1 MTQTDNAHRALL
13 ARVRAAAPADPVP
26 GEEALAAHLAA
37 RLALV
42 GRPALMEFQHLARVA
57 AARWGAEATAHFGR
71 VLRRGRAGAK
81 PPRRTKRDEAI
92 GAIGALPSPWRDAL
106 LARLGAEA
114 GAGAGAGANARIGAR
129 TAAALPRRG
138 RGPLLGPDHALS
150 VARALARW
158 AAYAAERGLP
168 LVPTGTALDAYG
180 RWLLA
185 GGGPGE
191 AGRARGAPSLR
202 SVADYLARIEAG
214 LAAAAPEAGS
224 AARAWV
230 VRDWR
235 ERARGAG
242 PTTKTGAQLVG
253 ASAIYALGFDL
264 IRQAQQ
270 ASPRGMTAAR
280 LYRNGLLLALGA
292 ALPERAR
299 ALAALAF
306 GTTLMLPG
314 EGRVHVHLPPAV
326 LKMPEAQRAGAAP
339 YEAAFTN
346 PALAEALEEYRT
358 AFRPLFDDGACLFP
372 SVKAPGRAL
381 GERQIGRLA
390 GNLTE
395 RAFGVRVPVHRI
407 RDNVATEAAETLAG
421 GGLAAAAL
429 LRHRD
434 AATTARHYDHSDG
447 LNAARAFGA
456 EIDRRRSRPADL
468 LL

>member
-1 MTQTDNAHRALL
+1 MTQMDNAHRALL

-42 GRPALMEFQHLARVA
+42 GRPALMEMQHLARVA

-71 VLRRGRAGAK
+71 VLRRGRAQAK
-81 PPRRTKRDEAI
+81 PARRTKRDEAI
-92 GAIGALPSPWRDAL
+92 GAIGALPAPWRPAL
-106 LARLGAEA
+106 LARLGAGEAA
-114 GAGAGAGANARIGAR
+114 GARAS
-129 TAAALPRRG
+129 RRVDVG
-138 RGPLLGPDHALS
+138 IWSSDHTLS
-150 VARALARW
+150 VARALRRW
-158 AAYAAERGLP
+158 ATHAEARGLP
-168 LVPTGTALDAYG
+168 LVPTGAMLDAYG
-180 RWLLA
+180 QWLL
-185 GGGPGE
+185 GGGDGGPDDE
-191 AGRARGAPSLR
+191 RKAPSPR
-202 SVADYLARIEAG
+202 SVADYLARIETG

-224 AARAWV
+224 AARAFV

-235 ERARGAG
+235 ERADREGA
-242 PTTKTGAQLVG
+242 PTKTGAQLVG

-264 IRQAQQ
+264 MRQAQQ

-306 GTTLMLPG
+306 SATLWLPG
-314 EGRVHVHLPPAV
+314 EGRIHVHLPPAV
-326 LKMPEAQRAGAAP
+326 LKMPARVRATAAP
-339 YEAAFTN
+339 HDAVVRN

-358 AFRPLFDDGACLFP
+358 MFRPLFDDGACLFP

-390 GNLTE
+390 GDLTE
-395 RAFGVRVPVHRI
+395 RAFGVRIPVHRL

-447 LNAARAFGA
+447 LKAAQTFGA